1 MHPMPLGLSRGMV
14 TFRLANNGTMC
25 SGNQSYAFTRAY
37 SLDIDMPSF
46 LKAINVQDRARSWNE
61 TVHASDVRCEKNDE
75 FESL

>member
-1 MHPMPLGLSRGMV
+1 MHAFPLGLSQGIV
-14 TFRLANNGTMC
+14 SFTLANNG
-25 SGNQSYAFTRAY
+25 YLLKAY

-46 LKAINVQDRARSWNE
+46 LKSLKVQDRARSWNE